1 LKEAIS
7 QQAFRSHAG
16 LLVKY
21 EIYILMAT
29 DVWEKSKCILYFDAL
44 ALFKKCLSAAIP
56 MLLPAA
62 AK

>member
-1 LKEAIS
+1 MGKK
-7 QQAFRSHAG
+7 QKKR
-16 LLVKY
+16 
-21 EIYILMAT
+21 
-29 DVWEKSKCILYFDAL
+29 ILYFDAL